1 VGTHGF
7 PDRGTPLNA
16 GVTGHPES
24 GDRRG
29 RPRRLALVIALTLTG
44 VIAATLLVALG
55 AKAVVARTS
64 CMDHPVVV
72 NLAAADEVAPAIRH
86 VSKYFNAQHV
96 SVQGHCAVVHVVSEQ
111 PSVAAAAVSQLS
123 SPAGHAGFDAWIPDS
138 SLWVDVARSSPA
150 GAQLVQPTGVTVA
163 RSPLMIVMPRSVAA
177 QMPAFGTEVGWQFLL
192 PQRVGGPASALGL
205 HVEFPD
211 PAQSSAG
218 LATLIELQGL
228 LQHQL
233 HSTAKT
239 LAAFTDFVFNVQ
251 VTKDSGSDGSLATL
265 ASLAQPPRDE
275 RPVTIASEQAV
286 AQFDRAHPQ
295 DPLSGRYPM
304 QGAPELDY
312 PYVLTT
318 SNRLKLKAA
327 REFEKTLQ
335 SSYATSYVRY
345 EGFRSATGSAPSWI
359 GQYGLDTGQP
369 APAPAPA
376 RGEAETSL
384 QAWQR
389 LSLGSRDLVLLDVS
403 KQMATPVAPGGP
415 TLEQVLAQA
424 ARLGLA
430 QFPDSTQMGDWAF
443 ASHLNGN
450 LPYKQLVSVGPLP
463 ASLGLITRRQQVAA
477 VAKTGK
483 PVPLPAALYGS
494 ILAGFKE
501 MTSTYQARYDNAVLV
516 MTAGV
521 ENAPGDISAP
531 QLIRQLHALYDPKRR
546 VEIIIIKFG
555 NAGDFSS
562 LQQIASATGGQAYD
576 ITNPAQISKVFFS
589 AVARRLCSPN
599 CGG

>member
-1 VGTHGF
+1 VSG
-7 PDRGTPLNA
+7 LN
-16 GVTGHPES
+16 S
-24 GDRRG
+24 
-29 RPRRLALVIALTLTG
+29 
-44 VIAATLLVALG
+44 
-55 AKAVVARTS
+55 
-64 CMDHPVVV
+64 
-72 NLAAADEVAPAIRH
+72 
-86 VSKYFNAQHV
+86 
-96 SVQGHCAVVHVVSEQ
+96 
-111 PSVAAAAVSQLS
+111 PS
-123 SPAGHAGFDAWIPDS
+123 GHAGFDAWIPDS

-150 GAQLVQPTGVTVA
+150 GSQLVQPTGVTVA
-163 RSPLMIVMPRSVAA
+163 KSPLMIVMPRSVAA
-177 QMPAFGTEVGWQFLL
+177 QMPAFGSEAGWQFLL

-233 HSTAKT
+233 HTTAKT

-251 VTKDSGSDGSLATL
+251 VTKDSGSDGALATL

-286 AQFDRAHPQ
+286 AQFDRSHPQ
-295 DPLSGRYPM
+295 DPLSGRYPV
-304 QGAPELDY
+304 QGAPQLDY

-369 APAPAPA
+369 TLSPATAS
-376 RGEAETSL
+376 GEAETSL

-424 ARLGLA
+424 AKLGLA

-463 ASLGLITRRQQVAA
+463 APLGLITRRQQVAA
-477 VAKTGK
+477 VANTGK

-501 MTSTYQARYDNAVLV
+501 MTKTYQARYDNAVLV

-531 QLIRQLHALYDPKRR
+531 QLIRQLRTLYNPKRR

-555 NAGDFSS
+555 NAGDFNS
-562 LQQIASATGGQAYD
+562 LQQIASATGGQAYN
-576 ITNPAQISKVFFS
+576 ITNPTQISKVFFS

-599 CGG
+599 CGA

>member
-1 VGTHGF
+1 M
-7 PDRGTPLNA
+7 NA
-16 GVTGHPES
+16 GVTGHPQ
-24 GDRRG
+24 GRDRRG
-29 RPRRLALVIALTLTG
+29 RPRRRTLITLTLVG

-64 CMDHPVVV
+64 CTDHPVVV
-72 NLAAADEVAPAIRH
+72 SLAAADEVAPAIRH
-86 VSKYFNAQHV
+86 VSKYFNAQRV
-96 SVQGHCAVVHVVSEQ
+96 SVDGHCAVVHVASVQ
-111 PSVAAAAVSQLS
+111 PSTAAAEVSGLKS
-123 SPAGHAGFDAWIPDS
+123 LAGHAAFDAWIPDS
-138 SLWVDVARSSPA
+138 SLWVNVARSSPV
-150 GAQLVQPTGVTVA
+150 GSQLVQSTGVTVA
-163 RSPLMIVMPRSVAA
+163 KSPLMIVMPRSVAA

-192 PQRVGGPASALGL
+192 PQRVGGPASALDM

-251 VTKDSGSDGSLATL
+251 VTKDSGGDGALASL
-265 ASLAQPPRDE
+265 ASLAQPSRGSE

-286 AQFDRAHPQ
+286 AQFDRSHPS
-295 DPLSGRYPM
+295 DPLSGRYPVE
-304 QGAPELDY
+304 GTPELDY

-327 REFEKTLQ
+327 RDFEKTLQ

-359 GQYGLDTGQP
+359 GQYGLNTGKP
-369 APAPAPA
+369 ALSPATAN
-376 RGEAETSL
+376 GEAETSL

-403 KQMATPVAPGGP
+403 KQMATPVAAGGP
-415 TLEQVLAQA
+415 TLEQVLAKA
-424 ARLGLA
+424 AGLGLS
-430 QFPDSTQMGDWAF
+430 QFPDGTQMGVWAF
-443 ASHLNGN
+443 AAGLNN
-450 LPYKQLVSVGPLP
+450 KLPYKQLVSLGPLP
-463 ASLGLITRRQQVAA
+463 APLGLITRRQQITSEAGLA
-477 VAKTGK
+477 K
-483 PVPLPAALYGS
+483 PVPAPAALYGS
-494 ILAGFKE
+494 ILAGFKQVS
-501 MTSTYQARYDNAVLV
+501 STYQARYDNAVLV

-521 ENAPGDISAP
+521 DNAPGDISAP
-531 QLIRQLHALYDPKRR
+531 ELVRQLRTLYNPKRR

-555 NAGDFSS
+555 SAGDFNS
-562 LQQIASATGGQAYD
+562 LQRIAGATGGQAYD
-576 ITNPAQISKVFFS
+576 ITNPTQISKVFFS

-599 CGG
+599 CGA